1 VRIAAT
7 TDHDEIRR
15 WAARHG
21 AEPSTGQATTSGPET
36 LDVNDGGA
44 GIRFN
49 FPGFA
54 RLRPIGWDEWFE
66 NFEQHDLLFVYEEED
81 RDAVAARAY
90 TLWERRGAQHGRDRD
105 DWVQAERDLQRE
117 AGGDSPAVRYWIV
130 KNRPAF

>member
-1 VRIAAT
+1 MRPDTIVGIPSARDLLMDGPEASMGSTLRAVHTIDRSLELVRNPPRRRAGVRIAAT

-49 FPGFA
+49 FPG
-54 RLRPIGWDEWFE
+54 
-66 NFEQHDLLFVYEEED
+66 
-81 RDAVAARAY
+81 
-90 TLWERRGAQHGRDRD
+90 
-105 DWVQAERDLQRE
+105 
-117 AGGDSPAVRYWIV
+117 
-130 KNRPAF
+130 